1 MFQALSTSANTN
13 VTMQLL
19 PSAAKL
25 LASTD
30 LVTKK
35 LASWYVAH
43 HSTANS
49 DVSILAINTLVMDMH
64 DPNPVVRSLA
74 VRTLAR
80 IQLPELSEHGI
91 NAVTCGLKDSDVVVR
106 RAAVLGC
113 VQIFRMAPSAI
124 LDGGLVDRLYALIR
138 DPDPIVVVNCLD
150 ALQEI
155 LADEGGVVINRNM
168 ARYLLQR
175 LESFPEPQCATVLQY
190 MMRYHPRDEAE
201 ALDLINAVD
210 TFLDSSN
217 AVVIILALR
226 YFLSIVSQSGLGHLQ
241 TDIVTR
247 AEHSLIRLVSAD
259 AHETVYAVIQFMRQ
273 ELVGKFTEILSRHYP
288 ALLCRSND
296 PAYLKVVKI
305 QLLAEIVDSG
315 SVRPVL
321 DELRMQS
328 RSKSPKVINFVAY
341 VMTFTSWYL
350 LLLILLS
357 PSIDIFT
364 DSAVKLRNFRHRTLP
379 QADL

>member
-1 MFQALSTSANTN
+1 MTS
-13 VTMQLL
+13 QLL

-43 HSTANS
+43 HSVENS
-49 DVSILAINTLVMDMH
+49 DISVLAINTLVTDMR

-80 IQLPELSEHGI
+80 IQLPELAEHAI
-91 NAVTCGLKDSDVVVR
+91 NAVNSGLKDSDAVVR
-106 RAAVLGC
+106 RAAVLAC
-113 VQIFRMAPSAI
+113 VQIFQLAPSAI
-124 LDGGLVDRLYALIR
+124 LDGELVDRLYALIR

-150 ALQEI
+150 TLQEI

-175 LESFPEPQCATVLQY
+175 LESFPEPQSATVLQY
-190 MMRYHPRDEAE
+190 MMKYSPRDETE
-201 ALDLINAVD
+201 ALDLMNTAD

-217 AVVIILALR
+217 AVVVISALK
-226 YFLSIVSQSGLGHLQ
+226 YFLSVVSQSGLQHLQ
-241 TDIVTR
+241 TDVVGR
-247 AEHSLIRLVSAD
+247 AEHSLVRLLSAD

-273 ELVGKFTEILSRHYP
+273 ELVGKFNKILSSHYSTM
-288 ALLCRSND
+288 LCHSND
-296 PAYLKVVKI
+296 PAYLKVVKV
-305 QLLAEIVDSG
+305 QLLADVADSL
-315 SVRPVL
+315 SVRAVL

-328 RSKSPKVINFVAY
+328 RSKSSKVINSDVN
-341 VMTFTSWYL
+341 VMTVTGCYL
-350 LLLILLS
+350 FLLMYS
-357 PSIDIFT
+357 YS
-364 DSAVKLRNFRHRTLP
+364 
-379 QADL
+379 Q

>member
-1 MFQALSTSANTN
+1 LSTSANTS
-13 VTMQLL
+13 VTVQLL

-49 DVSILAINTLVMDMH
+49 DASVLAINTLVMDMH

-80 IQLPELSEHGI
+80 IQLPELTEHGI
-91 NAVTCGLKDSDVVVR
+91 NAVNCGLKDSDAVVR
-106 RAAVLGC
+106 RAAILAC
-113 VQIFRMAPSAI
+113 VQIFQMAPSAI
-124 LDGGLVDRLYALIR
+124 LDGGLVDQLYALIR

-190 MMRYHPRDEAE
+190 MIRYHPRDETE
-201 ALDLINAVD
+201 ALDLMNAVD
-210 TFLDSSN
+210 AFLDSSN
-217 AVVIILALR
+217 AVVVISALK
-226 YFLSIVSQSGLGHLQ
+226 YFLNVVSVSGLGHLQ
-241 TDIVTR
+241 TNVVTR
-247 AEHSLIRLVSAD
+247 AENSLIRFISAD
-259 AHETVYAVIQFMRQ
+259 SHETVYAVIQFMRQ
-273 ELVGKFTEILSRHYP
+273 ELVGKFTEILSRHY
-288 ALLCRSND
+288 AAFVCRSND

-305 QLLAEIVDSG
+305 DLLADITDSL
-315 SVRPVL
+315 SVQAVL
-321 DELRMQS
+321 DELRTQS
-328 RSKSPKVINFVAY
+328 RSKSPKVIRFIAY
-341 VMTFTSWYL
+341 VTTFTSCHL
-350 LLLILLS
+350 LLLMLLVL
-357 PSIDIFT
+357 IY
-364 DSAVKLRNFRHRTLP
+364 LCR
-379 QADL
+379 

>member
-1 MFQALSTSANTN
+1 MLQALSTSANRN
-13 VTMQLL
+13 VMLQIL

-49 DVSILAINTLVMDMH
+49 DVSVLAVNTLVMDMH

-80 IQLPELSEHGI
+80 IQLPELAEHAI
-91 NAVTCGLKDSDVVVR
+91 NAVNCGLKDSDAVVR
-106 RAAVLGC
+106 RAAVLAC
-113 VQIFRMAPSAI
+113 VYIFQTSPSAI
-124 LDGGLVDRLYALIR
+124 FDGGMVDRLYALIR

-150 ALQEI
+150 ALEEI
-155 LADEGGVVINRNM
+155 LADEGGVVVSRNM

-175 LESFPEPQCATVLQY
+175 LALFPEPQCAGVLRH
-190 MMRYHPRDEAE
+190 MMKYHPRDETE
-201 ALDLINAVD
+201 ALDLMNATD
-210 TFLDSSN
+210 TFLDSSS
-217 AVVIILALR
+217 AVIVISALK
-226 YFLSIVSQSGLGHLQ
+226 YFLNIVSRSGLGHLQ
-241 TDIVTR
+241 ADIVTR
-247 AEHSLIRLVSAD
+247 AEVSLVRLVSAD

-273 ELVGKFTEILSRHYP
+273 ELVGKFTEILSRHYTSV
-288 ALLCRSND
+288 LCHSND

-305 QLLAEIVDSG
+305 QLLADIADNL
-315 SVRPVL
+315 SVRAML

-328 RSKSPKVINFVAY
+328 RSKSPKVIDFV
-341 VMTFTSWYL
+341 TSCC
-350 LLLILLS
+350 LLLIILL
-357 PSIDIFT
+357 
-364 DSAVKLRNFRHRTLP
+364 LEL
-379 QADL
+379 